1 MSINTK
7 IGIRIKKLREDK
19 KVSQEQLAHLADVD
33 RSYMSKIENGSV
45 HISINILERIVKALG
60 TTFNVFF
67 EDYD

>member
-1 MSINTK
+1 
-7 IGIRIKKLREDK
+7 
-19 KVSQEQLAHLADVD
+19 
-33 RSYMSKIENGSV
+33 MSKIENGSV

>member
-1 MSINTK
+1 MSINIK
-7 IGIRIKKLREDK
+7 IGIRIKKLREEK

-60 TTFNVFF
+60 ITFNVFF

>member
-1 MSINTK
+1 MSINIK

-60 TTFNVFF
+60 ITFNVFF